1 MNKIFKIIWSKA
13 RNCYVVVSEIAH
25 CRGKGQGQKKAVFTC
40 SLAVALAVFTLTGGI
55 TTVQAAQTINI
66 TEENP
71 GAPNSTNQGKNS
83 IVIGPDAKNESNRSD
98 GLIVIGHSATV
109 NNNEEPKD
117 SIAIGT
123 GAAVTN
129 NGGNNTIS
137 LGTGATAAKSKSIAI
152 GMEAQANNN
161 DGIAAIAIGS
171 GAEARKD
178 KSIAIGYKALAEN
191 AGESGGIAIG
201 SSIVDSQGKII
212 TQTTAAQGNDI
223 AFGVGA
229 QTINRNMNGHNGGAI
244 AIGHLSYSNGNQ
256 DVAIGDN
263 AKTGRDGNN
272 AGSPKRWDDGEGY
285 VAIGANSFSNVG
297 PGVIG
302 YDPSEVKTKESGAVW
317 VSTNGAVSVGNVSGD
332 DSTKWITRQITGV
345 AAGSADTD
353 AVNVAQL
360 KQAIAQSGGSS
371 GGNSNHS
378 TVTVGKN
385 GVSGDNGTVQGGNL
399 TLTKTTNGASN
410 YDLSLNKNIDLG
422 NEGSVKMGNTTINNG
437 GVTITTKNGDNTNIV
452 SLTENGLNNGGKTIT
467 NVEKG
472 TYPTDAVNVSQLNA
486 AKTR

>member
-40 SLAVALAVFTLTGGI
+40 SLAAALAVFTLTGGI

-83 IVIGPDAKNESNRSD
+83 IVIG
-98 GLIVIGHSATV
+98 HSATV

-117 SIAIGT
+117 SIAIGTRANAVGENNIAIGT

-302 YDPSEVKTKESGAVW
+302 
-317 VSTNGAVSVGNVSGD
+317 
-332 DSTKWITRQITGV
+332 
-345 AAGSADTD
+345 
-353 AVNVAQL
+353 
-360 KQAIAQSGGSS
+360 
-371 GGNSNHS
+371 
-378 TVTVGKN
+378 
-385 GVSGDNGTVQGGNL
+385 
-399 TLTKTTNGASN
+399 
-410 YDLSLNKNIDLG
+410 
-422 NEGSVKMGNTTINNG
+422 
-437 GVTITTKNGDNTNIV
+437 
-452 SLTENGLNNGGKTIT
+452 
-467 NVEKG
+467 
-472 TYPTDAVNVSQLNA
+472 
-486 AKTR
+486 